1 MAAKGKYLVE
11 PSTGGPDAVAG
22 VVKAATAL
30 VNVVDGS
37 VQHSSKFVIQN
48 DELTIFS
55 SLQVFS
61 RFHTSFAVAELH
73 DGAQRGSFEMCRC
86 YRESSK
92 DSNENWHSK
101 VCQASNKVILVY
113 LYMQVEGHTQALR
126 EQLLRLAE
134 SVPQPDE
141 VIVSFRSWSSF

>member
-1 MAAKGKYLVE
+1 MAFFCSSPPEGCATSSLSEKGSPTNGPRAGGPARPFRLRSPDGMAAKGKYLVE

-61 RFHTSFAVAELH
+61 RFHTSFEVAELH
-73 DGAQRGSFEMCRC
+73 DGAQRGSFEMCR
-86 YRESSK
+86 
-92 DSNENWHSK
+92 
-101 VCQASNKVILVY
+101 
-113 LYMQVEGHTQALR
+113 
-126 EQLLRLAE
+126 
-134 SVPQPDE
+134 
-141 VIVSFRSWSSF
+141 